1 MADPVSLEEQAIR
14 GHKAAQV
21 LENSLVIEAFDE
33 VRKQIIM
40 AWEQTPARDVEAR
53 EFMFKLY
60 QASLKFEEVF
70 KGYVDTGKM
79 AADQIRQK
87 SLVGKLKSM
96 I

>member
-1 MADPVSLEEQAIR
+1 MASPVSLEEQTIR
-14 GHKAAQV
+14 GHKAAQI
-21 LENSLVIEAFDE
+21 LENPLVIEAFAE
-33 VRKQIIM
+33 VRKQIM
-40 AWEQTPARDVEAR
+40 LAWEQTPARDVEAR
-53 EFMFKLY
+53 EFMFKLH
-60 QASLKFEEVF
+60 QASLRFEEVF